1 MLFLA
6 AWMVVCYK
14 LNTINSVIWSF
25 GPELFAIGFTMF
37 AFFRLGGWAFGRPK
51 WQLCL
56 FFCMLSA
63 SLCIL
68 NLADKRVLGLQIIFL
83 GLAAEL
89 ILCCWIMVANLQKG
103 EAPPK
108 KKTNTGGFET
118 L

>member
-1 MLFLA
+1 
-6 AWMVVCYK
+6 
-14 LNTINSVIWSF
+14 
-25 GPELFAIGFTMF
+25 
-37 AFFRLGGWAFGRPK
+37 
-51 WQLCL
+51 L

-89 ILCCWIMVANLQKG
+89 ILCCWIMVTNLQKG